1 MSKIIIINKCRI
13 FLKELRIYMKWGS
26 GEATVFVKIIVVI
39 FSSCNKAKKKIFRKY
54 LARRI
59 PEITINYD

>member
-1 MSKIIIINKCRI
+1 
-13 FLKELRIYMKWGS
+13 MKWGS